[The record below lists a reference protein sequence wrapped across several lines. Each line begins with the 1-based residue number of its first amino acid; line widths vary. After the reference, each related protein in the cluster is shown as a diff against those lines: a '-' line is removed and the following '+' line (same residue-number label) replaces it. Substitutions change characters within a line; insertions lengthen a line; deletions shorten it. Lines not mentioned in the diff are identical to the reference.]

1 MVSLAGLGI
10 ELGSIQDEKVREA
23 IILLFNLIEELSS
36 DNKTLREDNQKLR
49 DENAHLKGEQGKPKI
64 PGKQNTRS
72 ANISS
77 ESERSVSGKGK
88 KKRGSRQLPI
98 TRTEIVP
105 VDRATLPKDAV
116 FKGYEQVLVQ
126 DIVITTE
133 TIAFQKEVYYSPQL
147 RKTFTGVVPDCYQ
160 GAFGP
165 RLKAVI
171 ILLKTVGNMT
181 EPKIG
186 ALLTSFGITISKS
199 SIDRILLKKQ
209 EKFHTEKQAIYE
221 AGLISTRYQHIDDTG
236 SRMNGKSLHTHVV
249 CNPLY
254 SAYFT
259 TEKKDRLTVLDI
271 LNSFT
276 PRLFLFNQETSWLC
290 EQMRV
295 GEGHRKR
302 LLEIPQDV
310 LLTEENITDVLQPY
324 AISLVTKTRILEA
337 AAIAAYHANR
347 ERPIVPILV
356 ADDAPQFKFLTQEL
370 ALCWVHDA
378 RHYKKLAPFIVD
390 NQNILNTFISRYW
403 EFYRKLLAY
412 KTSPTAEKKERLAQ
426 EFDTLFTTHTAYHM
440 LNDRIAKTK
449 AKKKE
454 LLLVLDYPD
463 LPLHNNP
470 AELAARQQV
479 RKRDVSLQTK
489 TKEGTKVQD
498 TFLTIVE
505 TAKKLKVNIYEYI
518 LDRVKETYALPS
530 LADIIREKATSSAFI
545 NSP

>member
-10 ELGSIQDEKVREA
+10 DIEHIEDEDIRKA
-23 IILLFNLIEELSS
+23 IILLCNLIEELSS
-36 DNKTLREDNQKLR
+36 DNSKIREENQRLR
-49 DENAHLKGEQGKPKI
+49 DENAHLKGEQGKPRI
-64 PGKQNTRS
+64 PGRDNKRS
-72 ANISS
+72 ADISS
-77 ESERSVSGKGK
+77 ESERSLQGKERR
-88 KKRGSRQLPI
+88 KKRSKNLQI
-98 TRTEIVP
+98 TRTEVVT
-105 VDRATLPKDAV
+105 VDQTTLPEDAV
-116 FKGYEQVLVQ
+116 FKGYEQVVVQ

-133 TIAFQKEVYYSPQL
+133 TIAFQKEVYYSPLL
-147 RKTFTGVVPDCYQ
+147 RKTFTGVVPDWYQ

-171 ILLKTVGNMT
+171 ILLKTVCNMT

-199 SIDRILLKKQ
+199 SIDRILLKKK
-209 EKFHTEKQAIYE
+209 EEFHKEKQAIYE
-221 AGLISTRYQHIDDTG
+221 AGLTSTLYQHIDDTG
-236 SRMNGKSLHTHVV
+236 FRMNGKNLHTHVL

-259 TEKKDRLTVLDI
+259 TEKKDRLTILDI

-276 PRLFLFNQETSWLC
+276 PRLFLFNKETFWLC

-295 GEGHRKR
+295 AEKYRI
-302 LLEIPQDV
+302 LLREIPQNV
-310 LLTEENITDVLQPY
+310 LLREGNLTDLIEGYSIPSVL
-324 AISLVTKTRILEA
+324 KTRILEA
-337 AAIAAYHANR
+337 AAIAAYHADR
-347 ERPIVPILV
+347 EKPIVQILV
-356 ADDAPQFKFLTQEL
+356 ADDAPQFKFVTEDL
-370 ALCWVHDA
+370 ALCWVHDG
-378 RHYKKLAPFIVD
+378 RHYKKLAPFISG
-390 NQNILNTFISRYW
+390 NQDIRETFLSRYW
-403 EFYRKLLAY
+403 EFYRKLLLY
-412 KTSPTAEKKERLAQ
+412 KASPTAEKKELLSQ
-426 EFDTLFTTHTAYHM
+426 EFDTLFATQTAYHI

-518 LDRVKETYALPS
+518 LDRVKGTYNLPS
-530 LADIIREKATSSAFI
+530 LADIIRERTANPAFI
-545 NSP
+545 NAP